1 MTSNRTITH
10 DALRDGWTMT
20 RRELTQLRYAPGEV
34 AGMVIFP
41 GILVVLF
48 GYIFGSAIHIPGDG
62 NYREFLMPG
71 LFAMTALAG
80 VMVNAVLIS
89 KDVANG
95 VMDRFRSMPIIRTA
109 VPFGRA
115 ATDLLTTTVGLAI
128 MALIGYLV
136 GWRAHNGLLA
146 ALAGFGLI
154 LLLRFALS
162 WVGTYAGLC
171 LKPETADQFVPL
183 VFPVSMLSNSF
194 VPTSGMPTV
203 LRVIANWNPV
213 SALVTACRNLFGNPS
228 PVAASACP
236 LQHPYFTTIA
246 WSVALLAIFV
256 PLASRRFAR
265 P

>member
-1 MTSNRTITH
+1 MTLDRTITH

-20 RRELTQLRYAPGEV
+20 RRELTQLRYAPGEM
-34 AGMVIFP
+34 AAMVIFP

-48 GYIFGSAIHIPGDG
+48 GYIFGSAIRIPGGG

-80 VMVNAVLIS
+80 VMVNAVLVS

-95 VMDRFRSMPIIRTA
+95 VMDRFRSMPIIRIA
-109 VPFGRA
+109 VPF
-115 ATDLLTTTVGLAI
+115 
-128 MALIGYLV
+128 
-136 GWRAHNGLLA
+136 GLLA

-162 WVGTYAGLC
+162 WVGTYVGLC
-171 LKPETADQFVPL
+171 LRPETADQFVPL

-228 PVAASACP
+228 PAAASAWP
-236 LQHPYFTTIA
+236 LQHPYITTIA
-246 WSVALLAIFV
+246 WSLALLAIFM